1 MLRASMD
8 HKSCWTKVG
17 CYISKERENESNIT
31 THDSQKVEQADKA
44 ARKPATSMESVVDF
58 LSSVRSNN
66 IITAAW

>member
-1 MLRASMD
+1 
-8 HKSCWTKVG
+8 VG

-66 IITAAW
+66 IITAA